1 MSLNIHSLCGNY
13 GVMVIRIQ
21 SRASRRPV
29 AALAAAALFAGVAG
43 SGVAQPGAEPIP
55 SDTPGALDIP
65 ETWDCRR
72 IEPEYRDWLEAGNT
86 PESWKYVGKT
96 YRDLVSG
103 ELYNWQ
109 DWLNWANSAG
119 CLPGAAQT
127 TPPAPAT
134 GMIMTGAVAALGVGA
149 IAARDGSGPKSPG

>member
-1 MSLNIHSLCGNY
+1 MTTLGTNPS
-13 GVMVIRIQ
+13 Q
-21 SRASRRPV
+21 RRKAFVGAICALSVGLAPV
-29 AALAAAALFAGVAG
+29 ALAQTETG
-43 SGVAQPGAEPIP
+43 PIP

-109 DWLNWANSAG
+109 DWLDWAGNAG

-127 TPPAPAT
+127 TPAGVPTT
-134 GMIMTGAVAALGVGA
+134 GLIITGAVTALGVGA
-149 IAARDGSGPKSPG
+149 VAASGGSGPKSPG

>member
-1 MSLNIHSLCGNY
+1 MLGVVCAVSAGLASASL
-13 GVMVIRIQ
+13 
-21 SRASRRPV
+21 
-29 AALAAAALFAGVAG
+29 
-43 SGVAQPGAEPIP
+43 AQPGAGAIP
-55 SDTPGALDIP
+55 SDAAGALDVP

-72 IEPEYRDWLEAGNT
+72 IEPDYRDWLDAGNS
-86 PESWKYVGKT
+86 PDAWKFAGKT
-96 YRDLVSG
+96 YRDVATG

-109 DWLNWANSAG
+109 DWLGWANSAG

-134 GMIMTGAVAALGVGA
+134 SMIMTGAVAALGVGA